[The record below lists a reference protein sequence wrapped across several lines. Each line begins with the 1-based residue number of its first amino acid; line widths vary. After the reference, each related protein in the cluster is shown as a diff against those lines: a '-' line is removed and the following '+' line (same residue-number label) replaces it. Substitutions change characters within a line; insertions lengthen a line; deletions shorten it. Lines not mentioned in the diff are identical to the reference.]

1 MALELVLTPHGLL
14 TLRETGEALA
24 LEPEQGLRLEKAFAR
39 GSGHGLLWLGASEV
53 GTALPPVLS
62 YWRELGVRYV
72 TALCALPGIG
82 EGEAKPPVP
91 IPGGGEFDTIAAAVP
106 PMIGAE
112 YLTADVLANLWRGID
127 AAFDAELAE
136 VRLSVQEYLKS
147 RHAAWNLVGRVHFN
161 LAENRKDEDAPFAFL
176 ATYTTRLS
184 AAAKAQHL
192 PLGKALQEYS
202 GAKNR
207 ERLLSLLMPVQRAA
221 EHCLWLKAMVDTG
234 EIFHPLRWS
243 PQQAVQF
250 LKDVPALE
258 SAGVFCL
265 QLLAECAAWVVCHDS
280 LQAAGTWRR
289 PWRSPGCGSS
299 LDAG

>member
-24 LEPEQGLRLEKAFAR
+24 LEPEQGLRLEKAFAG
-39 GSGHGLLWLGASEV
+39 GSGHGLLWLGTSEV

-91 IPGGGEFDTIAAAVP
+91 IPGDGEFDAIAVAVP

-112 YLTADVLANLWRGID
+112 YLTADVLANLWRDMD

-136 VRLSVQEYLKS
+136 ARLSCRNTLKS

-161 LAENRKDEDAPFAFL
+161 SQRIGRTRTPRLRFL
-176 ATYTTRLS
+176 RLDRLS
-184 AAAKAQHL
+184 AAAQAQHL
-192 PLGKALQEYS
+192 PLGKALQDTRC
-202 GAKNR
+202 AKPR
-207 ERLLSLLMPVQRAA
+207 RLLSLLMPV
-221 EHCLWLKAMVDTG
+221 
-234 EIFHPLRWS
+234 S
-243 PQQAVQF
+243 
-250 LKDVPALE
+250 ALL
-258 SAGVFCL
+258 SIVHG
-265 QLLAECAAWVVCHDS
+265 
-280 LQAAGTWRR
+280 
-289 PWRSPGCGSS
+289 
-299 LDAG
+299 